1 MEKSTEHS
9 NKKSFLKEDIKDG
22 ISKHH
27 NKYLGTKI
35 PEGYFMKSKISIL
48 DKIKEDILIEES
60 KKTKKQL
67 VFWMQPQFK
76 FMAAATLVF
85 ILSLTVWLQNM
96 NKTNAINETNLEFLV
111 FSDDV
116 LLESLL
122 VDESNL
128 DEFAD
133 VILFNEILVKAELSE
148 QKIDNLV
155 LDNLML
161 GDSLLDNYIED
172 GLIETIF
179 L

>member
-35 PEGYFMKSKISIL
+35 PEGYFILSKISIL
-48 DKIKEDILIEES
+48 DKIKEEILIEES

-76 FMAAATLVF
+76 FMAVATLVF

-128 DEFAD
+128 DEFSD

-155 LDNLML
+155 LDNLIL